1 MNMLVV
7 ALIAIVTIYVVWCW
21 YEFVHA
27 IEIDDIGNLVMK
39 WEKDEF
45 EAEHDE
51 AIEFRK
57 SPSQTS

>member
-7 ALIAIVTIYVVWCW
+7 ALIVIGTTYVVWLW

-27 IEIDDIGNLVMK
+27 IEIDDNGNLVTK

-57 SPSQTS
+57 SSSQTS